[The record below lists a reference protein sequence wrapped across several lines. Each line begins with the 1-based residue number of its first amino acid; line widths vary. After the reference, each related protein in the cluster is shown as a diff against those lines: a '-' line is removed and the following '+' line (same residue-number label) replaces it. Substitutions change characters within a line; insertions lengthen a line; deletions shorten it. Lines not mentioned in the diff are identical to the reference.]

1 MYFCN
6 LNFTKMRKIKLLFL
20 AVIATSTLF
29 SCNSKKKDVST
40 PENATKTFVTA
51 FYTGDFDEMYNCT
64 VKNNRPI
71 IQQMQKAMNTNKEKL
86 ESVRKNEIEVLDVT
100 SNMINDSIAECECH
114 FLYNKQKK
122 KMTYNLRNEDD
133 KWLVDLTVS
142 Y

>member
-1 MYFCN
+1 
-6 LNFTKMRKIKLLFL
+6 MRKIKLLLL
-20 AVIATSTLF
+20 AVIASLTLF

-86 ESVRKNEIEVLDVT
+86 ESIRKNEVEVLDVT